1 MLKLKLQYFQHLMRS
16 VESLEKTLMLGNVE
30 NRKRMGLQ
38 RMRCLEWHCRLNV
51 HEFEPALGVS
61 DGQGSLVCCS
71 LLGGRESDMP
81 GQLNLAAQ
89 MSHMRNRVYHLK
101 VRIWLR
107 NCSMKNIFKIQ
118 S

>member
-38 RMRCLEWHCRLNV
+38 RMRCLEWHYRLNV

-71 LLGGRESDMP
+71 LLGGIINLMNMSLSKLWELVMNREAWR
-81 GQLNLAAQ
+81 AAPHDIAK
-89 MSHMRNRVYHLK
+89 S
-101 VRIWLR
+101 WT
-107 NCSMKNIFKIQ
+107 
-118 S
+118 